1 MRWICRRWSDS
12 PRALYLSPHQSHL
25 FSPVTQVLAKA
36 AEIQEAISEGANS
49 FLMTEYRYMGVFCVI
64 MSVFIFSLLS
74 SIQPQVGGQAVQQVR
89 RI

>member
-1 MRWICRRWSDS
+1 M
-12 PRALYLSPHQSHL
+12 
-25 FSPVTQVLAKA
+25 TQVLAKA

-74 SIQPQVGGQAVQQVR
+74 SIQPQVGGQAVQQVW